1 MRAADF
7 VHSYFE
13 AWNHHDPQA
22 IAEHLCDGGVYCDI
36 PEHARHSPAEL
47 IQHLRTFFAANRHH
61 YRMIGEVLEN
71 GHSIAF
77 QYEILASDD
86 GRRMPLRGAE
96 FVTLRDS
103 GALSIVDYYDVPGAR
118 APQPVRPWSASDTGH
133 EKYARSGLDRDQLQ
147 VFRVRLES
155 AMEQQQ
161 LFLRTDLSLP
171 QLAGMVGCSVN
182 HLSQVINAGIGK
194 SFFDYVNGHRVALAK
209 RLLADPQRSD
219 VPVLEVA
226 YAVGFNSSSA
236 FYAAFRKIT
245 GQTPA
250 DYRRSVLDQTG

>member
-1 MRAADF
+1 MRAQDF

-36 PEHARHSPAEL
+36 PEHSRHTPAEL
-47 IQHLRTFFAANRHH
+47 IRHLRTFFAASRHH
-61 YRMIGEVLEN
+61 YRLVGDVLEN

-86 GRRMPLRGAE
+86 GRRKPLRGAE
-96 FVTLRDS
+96 FVTLHDS
-103 GALSIVDYYDVPGAR
+103 GALSIVDYYDVPGAPDSRLSRSSPAGDAGR
-118 APQPVRPWSASDTGH
+118 A
-133 EKYARSGLDRDQLQ
+133 KYAKSGLGDEQLQ
-147 VFRVRLES
+147 GFRARMEA

-161 LFLRTDLSLP
+161 LYLRTDLSLP
-171 QLAGMVGCSVN
+171 QLAQIVGCSVN
-182 HLSQVINAGIGK
+182 HLSQVINAGLGM
-194 SFFDYVNGHRVALAK
+194 SFFDYVNGYRVALAK
-209 RLLADPQRSD
+209 QWLANPARSD
-219 VPVLEVA
+219 VPVLDIA

-236 FYAAFRKIT
+236 FYAAFRKAV

-250 DYRRSVLDQTG
+250 EFRRTALPGSR